1 MNKQPFLIAMTFMS
15 IIVGGGFASGQE
27 VLQFFTGYGLVGV
40 AGTLVSGLLFA
51 FLGMQIARMSSSLQE
66 RSHKEVLVALFGR
79 RAGLAIDLV
88 LSFFLF
94 GVGVVML
101 AGSGSIFAQ
110 QYGMHP
116 LFGGVLLSVL
126 VIATLCLRVRGI
138 INLISAIMPVLLL
151 LVMTITVYSFF
162 ASDATLDALN
172 AASGEVATI
181 SDGWPVSHWFVGAL
195 LYASFNIAVG
205 FPMLSVIGGLTED
218 SRQAALGGVLGGVGL
233 GVLIFLLN
241 VGLFANLDR
250 LVGVEM
256 PSLMLASALSP
267 AVAMAMAVALICMIY
282 STAVGMFFSFTAR
295 FATPETTRFK
305 VLSVL
310 FTGVGLVLS
319 QFGFSALIGTVYP
332 MLGVVGLIL
341 ILALGYRWHTARRE
355 ARLRLASSSYFDS

>member
-1 MNKQPFLIAMTFMS
+1 MSKQPFLIAMTFMS
-15 IIVGGGFASGQE
+15 IVVGGGFASGQE
-27 VLQFFTGYGLVGV
+27 VLQFFTGYGAAGT

-51 FLGMQIARMSSSLQE
+51 FLGMQIARMSSSMKA
-66 RSHKEVLVALFGR
+66 RSHKEVLISLFGK

-110 QYGMHP
+110 QYGMPP

-151 LVMTITVYSFF
+151 LVLTITVYSFF
-162 ASDATLDALN
+162 TSSASLETLDV
-172 AASGEVATI
+172 AATEVATI
-181 SDGWPVSHWFVGAL
+181 SEGWPVSHWFIGAL

-205 FPMLSVIGGLTED
+205 FPMLAVIGGLTQD
-218 SRQAALGGVLGGVGL
+218 SRQAALGGALGGVGL

-241 VGLFANLDR
+241 IGLFANLEK

-256 PSLMLASALSP
+256 PSLMLASAVSP
-267 AVAMAMAVALICMIY
+267 LLAIAMSLALICMIY
-282 STAVGMFFSFTAR
+282 STAVGMFFAFTAR
-295 FATPETTRFK
+295 FAMPETRRFK
-305 VLSVL
+305 IFSVIV
-310 FTGVGLVLS
+310 TIIGLVLS

-341 ILALGYRWHTARRE
+341 IVALSIRWSSVRRNKAQVE
-355 ARLRLASSSYFDS
+355 SSSSNS